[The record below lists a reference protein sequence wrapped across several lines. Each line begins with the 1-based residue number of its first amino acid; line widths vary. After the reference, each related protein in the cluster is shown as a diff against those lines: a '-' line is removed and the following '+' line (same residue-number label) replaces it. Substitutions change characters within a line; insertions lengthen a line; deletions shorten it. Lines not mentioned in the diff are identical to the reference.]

1 VVTSVTILLCC
12 QRQTNEI
19 LVVCRETEVNVV
31 LLLSDL
37 LTLSFSFIIF
47 VTLVS
52 FLCCNSVAF

>member
-1 VVTSVTILLCC
+1 MTILLCC